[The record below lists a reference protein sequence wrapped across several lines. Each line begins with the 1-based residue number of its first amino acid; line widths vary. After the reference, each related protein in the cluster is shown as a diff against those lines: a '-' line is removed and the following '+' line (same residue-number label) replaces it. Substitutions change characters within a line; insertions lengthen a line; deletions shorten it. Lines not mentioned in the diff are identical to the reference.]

1 MTQHSHPVGVKRN
14 KFTLANFIH
23 DSRSVGVLLLL
34 CTTASLIITNL
45 PDVGLAY
52 NGFWEKEIPFLHSL
66 HLPHT
71 VLHLINDALMALFFF
86 QVGMEIK
93 RESVVGE
100 LSTPSRMML
109 PMVAALFGVIFP
121 AIIFLTAT
129 KGTIYQ
135 AGWAIPAATDI
146 AFSLGILSLLGKA
159 VPYSM
164 KIFLT
169 ALAIIDDLCAILII
183 AFFYGDRPEF
193 MWLVGVAV
201 CVILILLVIKYL
213 RNPLISRVLYLS
225 LGVVMWYFM
234 YQSGIHA
241 TFAGVILSALLPV
254 NKIPAYEKT
263 LVFPVN
269 FLIIPIFALANTS
282 IFINASAIANLMSEL
297 SMGII
302 LGLFIGKP
310 VGITLAVYLMT
321 KARIIKLK
329 TQPNWMLFIGVGI
342 LAGIGFTMSIFVS
355 MLAFDDKTLQD
366 TAKLAVVVA
375 STLSM
380 IVGYIWLRIA
390 TKKRQEAENE
400 EDLVSEEIPAH

>member
-1 MTQHSHPVGVKRN
+1 MNQNLHSVEN
-14 KFTLANFIH
+14 KNSRFNLSNFLH

-34 CTTASLIITNL
+34 CTTASLVITNL
-45 PDVGLAY
+45 PNIGENY
-52 NGFWEKEIPFLHSL
+52 NYFWETEIPFLQSI
-66 HLPHT
+66 HLPHNI
-71 VLHLINDALMALFFF
+71 LHIINDALMALFFF

-100 LSTPSRMML
+100 LSSPSRMMF

-121 AIIFLTAT
+121 AIIFLITT

-135 AGWAIPAATDI
+135 NGWAIPTATDI
-146 AFSLGILSLLGKA
+146 AFALGILSLLGKA

-183 AFFYGDRPEF
+183 ALFYGERPEF
-193 MWLVGVAV
+193 MWLLGVVV
-201 CVILILLVIKYL
+201 CVVLIVLIIKYM
-213 RNPLISRVLYLS
+213 RNRFSRVLYLS

-241 TFAGVILSALLPV
+241 TFAGVILSALLPIK
-254 NKIPAYEKT
+254 KIPVYEKA
-263 LVFPVN
+263 LIFPVN

-297 SMGII
+297 SIGII

-321 KARIIKLK
+321 YLRVIKLK
-329 TQPNWMLFIGVGI
+329 TKPDWMMFIGVGI

-366 TAKLAVVVA
+366 TAKLAVLVG

-380 IVGYIWLRIA
+380 IVGYTWLKIV
-390 TKKRQEAENE
+390 TKKRQMEMNKHKLTAEMTDE
-400 EDLVSEEIPAH
+400 

>member
-1 MTQHSHPVGVKRN
+1 MNQNLHSVEN
-14 KFTLANFIH
+14 KNSRFNLSNFLH

-34 CTTASLIITNL
+34 CTTASLVITNL
-45 PDVGLAY
+45 PNIGENY
-52 NGFWEKEIPFLHSL
+52 NYFWETEIPFLQSI
-66 HLPHT
+66 HLPHNI
-71 VLHLINDALMALFFF
+71 LHIINDALMALFFF

-100 LSTPSRMML
+100 LSSPSRMMF

-121 AIIFLTAT
+121 AIIFLITT

-135 AGWAIPAATDI
+135 NGWAIPTATDI
-146 AFSLGILSLLGKA
+146 AFALGILSLLGKA

-183 AFFYGDRPEF
+183 ALFYGERPEF
-193 MWLVGVAV
+193 MWLLGVVV
-201 CVILILLVIKYL
+201 CVVLIVLIIKYM
-213 RNPLISRVLYLS
+213 RNRFSRVLYLS

-241 TFAGVILSALLPV
+241 TFAGVILSALLPIK
-254 NKIPAYEKT
+254 KIPVYEKA
-263 LVFPVN
+263 LIFPVN

-282 IFINASAIANLMSEL
+282 IFINASAIANLMSKL
-297 SMGII
+297 SIGII

-321 KARIIKLK
+321 YLRVIKLK
-329 TQPNWMLFIGVGI
+329 TKPDWMMFIGVGI

-366 TAKLAVVVA
+366 TAKLAVLVA

-380 IVGYIWLRIA
+380 IVGYTWLKIV
-390 TKKRQEAENE
+390 TKKRQMEMNKHKLTAEMTDE
-400 EDLVSEEIPAH
+400 

>member
-1 MTQHSHPVGVKRN
+1 MTQHLHPTGTKSR
-14 KFTLANFIH
+14 KFTITDFLH
-23 DSRSVGVLLLL
+23 DSRAVGVLLLL
-34 CTTASLIITNL
+34 CTTASLILTNL
-45 PDVGLAY
+45 PGIGESY
-52 NGFWEKEIPFLHSL
+52 NHFWETEIPFLHSI
-66 HLPHT
+66 HLPHSI
-71 VLHLINDALMALFFF
+71 LHVINDALMALFFF

-93 RESVVGE
+93 RETVVGE

-135 AGWAIPAATDI
+135 SGWAIPAATDI

-183 AFFYGDRPEF
+183 AFFYGSQPEF
-193 MWLVGVAV
+193 MWLLGVAA
-201 CVILILLVIKYL
+201 CIMLIVLVIKYL
-213 RNPLISRVLYLS
+213 RNPLSRILYLS
-225 LGVVMWYFM
+225 LGVVMWYCM

-254 NKIPAYEKT
+254 NKIPVYEKV
-263 LVFPVN
+263 LLFPVN

-282 IFINASAIANLMSEL
+282 IFINGSAIANLLGEL
-297 SMGII
+297 SIGII
-302 LGLFIGKP
+302 LGLLIGKP
-310 VGITLAVYLMT
+310 AGISLAVYLMT
-321 KARIIKLK
+321 KMRIIKLK
-329 TQPNWMLFIGVGI
+329 TKPNWMLYIGVGI

-355 MLAFDDKTLQD
+355 MLAFDDKSLQD
-366 TAKLAVVVA
+366 TAKLAVLVA

-380 IVGYIWLRIA
+380 IIGYTWLRIA
-390 TKKRQEAENE
+390 LKKKKEEKLENLSPE
-400 EDLVSEEIPAH
+400 EMVAG

>member
-1 MTQHSHPVGVKRN
+1 MNQNLHSVEN
-14 KFTLANFIH
+14 KNSKFNLSNFLH

-34 CTTASLIITNL
+34 CTTASLVITNL
-45 PDVGLAY
+45 PDIGENY
-52 NGFWEKEIPFLHSL
+52 NYFWETEIPFLQSI
-66 HLPHT
+66 HLPHNI
-71 VLHLINDALMALFFF
+71 LHIINDALMALFFF

-100 LSTPSRMML
+100 LSSPSRMMF

-121 AIIFLTAT
+121 AIIFLITT

-135 AGWAIPAATDI
+135 NGWAIPTATDI
-146 AFSLGILSLLGKA
+146 AFALGILSLLGKA

-183 AFFYGDRPEF
+183 ALFYGERPEF
-193 MWLVGVAV
+193 MWLLGVVV
-201 CVILILLVIKYL
+201 CVVLIVLIIKYM
-213 RNPLISRVLYLS
+213 RNRFSRVLYLS

-241 TFAGVILSALLPV
+241 TFAGVILSALLPIK
-254 NKIPAYEKT
+254 KIPVYEKA
-263 LVFPVN
+263 LIFPVN

-282 IFINASAIANLMSEL
+282 IFINASAIANLMSKL
-297 SMGII
+297 SIGII

-321 KARIIKLK
+321 YLRVIKLK
-329 TQPNWMLFIGVGI
+329 TKPDWMMFIGVGI

-366 TAKLAVVVA
+366 TAKLAVLVA

-380 IVGYIWLRIA
+380 IVGYTWLKIV
-390 TKKRQEAENE
+390 TKKRQMEMNKHKLTAEMTDE
-400 EDLVSEEIPAH
+400 

>member
-1 MTQHSHPVGVKRN
+1 MNQNLHSVEN
-14 KFTLANFIH
+14 KNSKFNLSNFLH

-34 CTTASLIITNL
+34 CTTASLVITNL
-45 PDVGLAY
+45 PDIGENY
-52 NGFWEKEIPFLHSL
+52 NYFWETEIPFLQSI
-66 HLPHT
+66 HLPHNI
-71 VLHLINDALMALFFF
+71 LHIINDALMALFFF

-100 LSTPSRMML
+100 LSSPSRMMF

-121 AIIFLTAT
+121 AIIFLITT

-135 AGWAIPAATDI
+135 NGWAIPTATDI
-146 AFSLGILSLLGKA
+146 AFALGILSLLGKA

-183 AFFYGDRPEF
+183 ALFYGERPEF
-193 MWLVGVAV
+193 MWLLGVVV
-201 CVILILLVIKYL
+201 CVVLIVLIIKYM
-213 RNPLISRVLYLS
+213 RNRFSRVLYLS

-241 TFAGVILSALLPV
+241 TFAGVILSALLPIK
-254 NKIPAYEKT
+254 KIPVYEKA
-263 LVFPVN
+263 LIFPVN

-297 SMGII
+297 SIGII

-321 KARIIKLK
+321 YLRVIKLK
-329 TQPNWMLFIGVGI
+329 TKPDWMMFIGVGI

-366 TAKLAVVVA
+366 TAKLAVLVA

-380 IVGYIWLRIA
+380 IVGYTWLKIV
-390 TKKRQEAENE
+390 TKKRQMEMNKHKLTAEMTDE
-400 EDLVSEEIPAH
+400 